1 MSGGLHPPLLTPA
14 QASTLLDQVLYEQVL
29 ECIDLD
35 ALYRVEQSLVMLVGE
50 LDGMDEARIAATA
63 TAMLDRAL
71 LRLPENMRGYLH
83 ASSWPF
89 EGCAMCEQDARGSDG
104 VPIHV
109 HSALPPPT
117 ASPSGSSGDR
127 ARAGRRRDG

>member
-1 MSGGLHPPLLTPA
+1 VSGGLHPPLLTPA

-71 LRLPENMRGYLH
+71 LRLPENMRGYL
-83 ASSWPF
+83 
-89 EGCAMCEQDARGSDG
+89 RGSDG